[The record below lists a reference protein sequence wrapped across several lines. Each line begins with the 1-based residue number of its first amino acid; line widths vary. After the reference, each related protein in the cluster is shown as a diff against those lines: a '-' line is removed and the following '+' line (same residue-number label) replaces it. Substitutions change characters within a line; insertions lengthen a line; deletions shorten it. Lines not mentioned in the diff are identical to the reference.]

1 MFYVSLSAGEIHIN
15 LAVTTRIQFK
25 WLNIFGFL
33 VPASNGILILNG
45 KSNFNNLTSST
56 SGGTILQGSFE
67 SQKQPGATVID
78 FDPIQL
84 LYYPVFE
91 SRCTADK
98 DLKSRNFIGRDLE
111 VGRHTFKGNDVV
123 VFCSNGHIS
132 IGGTPRTVVL
142 TTLQIYVR

>member
-56 SGGTILQGSFE
+56 SGSLPITITKRDNIPYLFREG
-67 SQKQPGATVID
+67 KN
-78 FDPIQL
+78 PIT
-84 LYYPVFE
+84 Y
-91 SRCTADK
+91 
-98 DLKSRNFIGRDLE
+98 
-111 VGRHTFKGNDVV
+111 
-123 VFCSNGHIS
+123 
-132 IGGTPRTVVL
+132 PRTENL
-142 TTLQIYVR
+142 TDYNLTLVRSLTKTQDEKKQIIIFSRFNLTFLFLCIPLLEFLPLSNSFSLHY

>member
-56 SGGTILQGSFE
+56 SGYHSVKRKVCRESGSVGAQGE
-67 SQKQPGATVID
+67 GLGVGADIM
-78 FDPIQL
+78 
-84 LYYPVFE
+84 
-91 SRCTADK
+91 
-98 DLKSRNFIGRDLE
+98 E
-111 VGRHTFKGNDVV
+111 VGGVQA
-123 VFCSNGHIS
+123 
-132 IGGTPRTVVL
+132 GGVQGGRRRSGTVGL
-142 TTLQIYVR
+142 GT